1 MSNISFISLREQ
13 IINLTYGIQY
23 NLPRQCSS
31 LKADLIKI
39 HVVDHPKESCGSPIE
54 DAIHY
59 LLECQLYY
67 NQGISLFNDLI
78 NMNIEINIEA
88 LLFGNYS

>member
-23 NLPRQCSS
+23 NLLRQCSS

-39 HVVDHPKESCGSPIE
+39 HVVHDPKWSCGSPIE

-59 LLECQLYY
+59 FLECQLY
-67 NQGISLFNDLI
+67 NN
-78 NMNIEINIEA
+78 
-88 LLFGNYS
+88 